1 MNWKGTYTT
10 SMRVYSVSTAE
21 KALETNTRTSHTAC
35 NYVHDT
41 HMSQP
46 SDHIGHHT
54 PTVRQ
59 PLDPLPV
66 RRVSNVGCLVEAG

>member
-35 NYVHDT
+35 NYT
-41 HMSQP
+41 IRSQP
-46 SDHIGHHT
+46 SDHMGTIHRL
-54 PTVRQ
+54 RQ